1 MYIRNS
7 IDLFWTD
14 VNIKFRNTPEQ
25 VSSENH
31 KTLVKTGTIVGSK
44 GQDYKNPNLIPL
56 YLGMGTASNQ
66 KFTRLN
72 LESVW
77 QRIDN
82 TCTFQP
88 ICF

>member
-14 VNIKFRNTPEQ
+14 VNTKFRNTPEQ

-44 GQDYKNPNLIPL
+44 GQDYKNPDFDSALFGYGYCVQLKVYSP
-56 YLGMGTASNQ
+56 
-66 KFTRLN
+66 
-72 LESVW
+72 
-77 QRIDN
+77 
-82 TCTFQP
+82 
-88 ICF
+88 

>member
-1 MYIRNS
+1 MYIRNC

-56 YLGMGTASNQ
+56 YLGMGTAS
-66 KFTRLN
+66 
-72 LESVW
+72 S
-77 QRIDN
+77 
-82 TCTFQP
+82 
-88 ICF
+88 